1 MSNYV
6 KGLFGGV
13 HSLLTGMKVT
23 LREFFTPKVT
33 EQYPENRA
41 TLKMFDRYC
50 GELTMP
56 RDAEGHN
63 KCIACGLC
71 QNNCPN
77 GTIRITTETVTDPRR
92 ASRASGSC
100 ATNTTSARACSATC
114 VSTSVRR
121 GRSASPRRSSM
132 PSIRVKNSSKH

>member
-56 RDAEGHN
+56 RDADGHT
-63 KCIACGLC
+63 KCIACGL
-71 QNNCPN
+71 
-77 GTIRITTETVTDPRR
+77 
-92 ASRASGSC
+92 
-100 ATNTTSARACSATC
+100 
-114 VSTSVRR
+114 
-121 GRSASPRRSSM
+121 
-132 PSIRVKNSSKH
+132 

>member
-6 KGLFGGV
+6 KGFFGGV

-77 GTIRITTETVTDPRR
+77 GTIRITTETVTDPETGK
-92 ASRASGSC
+92 SRKRLVHVLPPVRQRLPDGGDPLRPDV
-100 ATNTTSARACSATC
+100 RACRLYA
-114 VSTSVRR
+114 
-121 GRSASPRRSSM
+121 
-132 PSIRVKNSSKH
+132 